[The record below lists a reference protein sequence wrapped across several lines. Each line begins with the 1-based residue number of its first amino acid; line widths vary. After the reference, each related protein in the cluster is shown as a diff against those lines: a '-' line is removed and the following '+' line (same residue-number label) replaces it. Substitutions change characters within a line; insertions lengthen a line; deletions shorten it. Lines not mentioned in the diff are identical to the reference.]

1 MSPTGKDAPTPSD
14 AGASGGGLPSAD
26 SAFDPAGPAESTV
39 SLPASFA
46 QQRLWVLDQLEPGN
60 PAYNVQVALRLTG
73 ELDVPALEAAL
84 TEIVR
89 RHEMLRTSF
98 QMEGGEARQRVHP
111 PRSVRL
117 ETVSMEG
124 LSEAEREEVSR
135 SRATDEEDR
144 PFFLTSDRL
153 FRAVLLRWSATQHV
167 FILTM
172 HHIVTDG
179 WSTGVLFQELG
190 ALYASAAAGRPS
202 SLPELPVQ
210 YADFASWQKEWLRG
224 EALAEMLSYWKRQL
238 GGPLPVLKLP
248 TDRARPAVAGFRGA
262 RRTFVFPPEIAEG
275 LRQLSLREDSTLY
288 MTLLAAFSVLLSRH
302 SGQKDIVIGT
312 PTAGRSQL
320 ETEVLIGFFINPL
333 VLRLDLSGDP
343 PFREFLSRVR
353 CVALD
358 AYAHQDLP
366 FEKLVEALQPER
378 RLSHS
383 PLFQVWFVLQNVPN
397 PDLELHGL
405 TVTPLVDDG
414 GQLDRGPAGATRH
427 DLRLGLLVS
436 PQGLSGAFEFKTEL
450 FEDATIETMVR
461 DYEVLLRLI
470 IEHPDARLSSLMHR
484 LAAAEQ
490 EEQQRKRAR
499 DLETALGALRL
510 SRRKP
515 VQTRPTESGD

>member
-1 MSPTGKDAPTPSD
+1 MNPTGKDAPPSAAAGASD
-14 AGASGGGLPSAD
+14 AGR
-26 SAFDPAGPAESTV
+26 PAESTV
-39 SLPASFA
+39 TLPASFA

-73 ELDVPALEAAL
+73 ELVVPALEAAL

-98 QMEGGEARQRVHP
+98 QLAGGEARQRIHP
-111 PRSVRL
+111 PRAVRL
-117 ETVSMEG
+117 EPISLEEF
-124 LSEAEREEVSR
+124 SEAEQEHVSR
-135 SRATDEEDR
+135 SRATDEAES
-144 PFFLTSDRL
+144 PFDLTSDRL

-179 WSTGVLFQELG
+179 WSTGVLFRELG
-190 ALYASAAAGRPS
+190 TLYASVASGRS
-202 SLPELPVQ
+202 ASLPELPVQ

-224 EALAEMLSYWKRQL
+224 DALAELLSYWRRQL
-238 GGPLPVLKLP
+238 GGTLPVLNLP
-248 TDRARPAVAGFRGA
+248 TDRARPAVSGFSGA
-262 RRTFVFPPEIAEG
+262 RRPFIFPPEITARLRELG
-275 LRQLSLREDSTLY
+275 LREGSTLY

-302 SGQKDIVIGT
+302 SGQEDIAVGT

-320 ETEVLIGFFINPL
+320 ETEDLIGFFINPL

-353 CVALD
+353 GVALD

-366 FEKLVEALQPER
+366 FEKLIEALQPER

-397 PDLELHGL
+397 PDLELQGL
-405 TVTPLVDDG
+405 TVAPLVDDG
-414 GQLDRGPAGATRH
+414 GQVDRGPAGATRH

-436 PQGLSGAFEFKTEL
+436 PQGLSGAFEYKTEL
-450 FEDATIETMVR
+450 FEDATIESMIR
-461 DYEVLLRLI
+461 EYELLLRLI
-470 IEHPDARLSSLMHR
+470 VDHPEWRLSSLAHR
-484 LAAAEQ
+484 LAAAQ
-490 EEQQRKRAR
+490 KEEQQRKRTR
-499 DLETALGALRL
+499 DLEAALGALKL

-515 VQTRPTESGD
+515 VQTRPPGSED